1 MKKYLVPASL
11 ALLATLSTTAQADNG
26 VNIQAL
32 KACSY
37 IENDFRRLLC
47 YDNIMAGKPID
58 SMPANAPAE
67 VPAQSQKGKGKGP
80 SANAAGAAAGATAGA
95 GAAASAASNKGNN
108 SKREFGLEH
117 KQKDDNDGNPD
128 ELVAKVSQVKEAP
141 YGELIITLDNGQRW
155 RQIGTDSF
163 RISKNDTVV
172 ISRAMFNS
180 FLLKKQGSNKSI
192 RVKRTD

>member
-11 ALLATLSTTAQADNG
+11 ALLATLSTTAQADDG

-32 KACSY
+32 KACSF

-58 SMPANAPAE
+58 SMPANVPTN
-67 VPAQSQKGKGKGP
+67 VPANKAGKSQGKGAEASAAAAGNAN
-80 SANAAGAAAGATAGA
+80 ANAA
-95 GAAASAASNKGNN
+95 NKG
-108 SKREFGLEH
+108 KKDKGDFGLEH
-117 KQKDDNDGNPD
+117 KQRNEENGD
-128 ELVAKVSQVKEAP
+128 ELVAKVSSIKEAP

-155 RQIGTDSF
+155 RQVGTESF

>member
-11 ALLATLSTTAQADNG
+11 ALLATLSTTAQADDG

-58 SMPANAPAE
+58 SMPANMPAE

-80 SANAAGAAAGATAGA
+80 SANAA

-128 ELVAKVSQVKEAP
+128 ELVAKVSKVKEAP

>member
-11 ALLATLSTTAQADNG
+11 ALLATLSTTAQADDG

-32 KACSY
+32 KACSF

-58 SMPANAPAE
+58 SMPAEAPANK
-67 VPAQSQKGKGKGP
+67 AGKSQGKGAAAAAAAAGN
-80 SANAAGAAAGATAGA
+80 ANAA
-95 GAAASAASNKGNN
+95 NKGKKDK
-108 SKREFGLEH
+108 SDFGIEH
-117 KQKDDNDGNPD
+117 KQRNEENGD
-128 ELVAKVSQVKEAP
+128 ELVAKVSSVKEAP

-155 RQIGTDSF
+155 RQVGTESF
-163 RISKNDTVV
+163 RVSKNDTVV

-180 FLLKKQGSNKSI
+180 FLMKKQGTNKSI

>member
-11 ALLATLSTTAQADNG
+11 ALLATLSTTAQADDG

-32 KACSY
+32 KACSF

-58 SMPANAPAE
+58 SMPAEAPANK
-67 VPAQSQKGKGKGP
+67 AGKSQGKGAAAAAAAAGN
-80 SANAAGAAAGATAGA
+80 ANAA
-95 GAAASAASNKGNN
+95 NKGKKDK
-108 SKREFGLEH
+108 SDFGIEH
-117 KQKDDNDGNPD
+117 KQRNEENGD
-128 ELVAKVSQVKEAP
+128 ELVAKVSSVKEAP
-141 YGELIITLDNGQRW
+141 YGELIITLENGQRW
-155 RQIGTDSF
+155 RQVGTESF
-163 RISKNDTVV
+163 RVSKNDTVV

-180 FLLKKQGSNKSI
+180 FLMKKQGTNKSI

>member
-11 ALLATLSTTAQADNG
+11 ALLATLSTTAQADDG

-32 KACSY
+32 KACSF

-58 SMPANAPAE
+58 SMPAN
-67 VPAQSQKGKGKGP
+67 VPANKAGKSQGKGAEASAAAAGNAN
-80 SANAAGAAAGATAGA
+80 ANAA
-95 GAAASAASNKGNN
+95 NKG
-108 SKREFGLEH
+108 KKDKGDFGLEH
-117 KQKDDNDGNPD
+117 KQRNEENGD
-128 ELVAKVSQVKEAP
+128 ELVAKVSSIKEAP

-155 RQIGTDSF
+155 RQVGTESF